1 MLDAYACL
9 RHEPWTARIDYGRAE
24 LAIGFPQHPNQNRPE
39 RPILLAV
46 DQATLGVSPQ
56 ALSEMLK
63 R

>member
-1 MLDAYACL
+1 MV
-9 RHEPWTARIDYGRAE
+9 
-24 LAIGFPQHPNQNRPE
+24 GFPQHPDQHRST